1 MTDHLGELI
10 ELMAAAIW
18 TERGLST
25 ETNWHDVDALTAVST
40 VYRNLAGAALDALKA
55 AGYEVVKLPEPESV
69 QGDVSNWWGGDIWC
83 TPGSGRLR
91 VYVQDARF
99 RVGEALSFA
108 ANVVA
113 AANAAEE
120 VTDD

>member
-1 MTDHLGELI
+1 MDELI
-10 ELMAAAIW
+10 EMIAAIP
-18 TERGLST
+18 
-25 ETNWHDVDALTAVST
+25 DLTSHVAVMSDGYPSGIIHGPYEIARR
-40 VYRNLAGAALDALKA
+40 VVDALKA

-113 AANAAEE
+113 AARAAEE
-120 VTDD
+120 TANA